1 MLRGDG
7 SYPFDGNKWE
17 MVLSIKQEM
26 AEELAQGQVMNK
38 EFVLIPRWEG
48 DFAYGDWSR
57 TRERDKKYTGDKQY
71 FPDALAVYKH
81 DFHWWLIRRKA

>member
-48 DFAYGDWSR
+48 D
-57 TRERDKKYTGDKQY
+57 KQY